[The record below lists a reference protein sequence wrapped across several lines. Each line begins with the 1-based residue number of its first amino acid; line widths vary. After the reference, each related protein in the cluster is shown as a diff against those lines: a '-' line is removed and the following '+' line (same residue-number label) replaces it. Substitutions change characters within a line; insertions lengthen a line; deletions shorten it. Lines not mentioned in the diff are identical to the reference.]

1 MRKIAQRFVSWI
13 LSLAI
18 IFSLVPVAYATDA
31 FDKKTVSVDIS
42 MTEEESARAIYEGLT
57 EEARQIFLIQVSS
70 DPQLIEYHRENVD
83 AFFEPIDVPV
93 AYAGN
98 NELAIVQNGLAAL
111 GLPTAVTYSFEA
123 LASQLVAESSA
134 GIAMAVPQIYGI
146 IIISS
151 IAFGIAN
158 YWGQIV
164 TLFNQIV
171 AVFQEAFSSMSNE
184 VATAMGQL
192 AEDTDCIANS
202 VLTGTVWVE
211 GQTICIERGGQT
223 DKYPCST
230 KIEAMP
236 QPNSPYFP
244 ALLVRVGRSNMLF
257 VSQRPAN
264 IAVALIIK
272 AANLDTVGVYTYYE
286 GCAKG
291 LAQVNAPGTVLHTN
305 DRHMD
310 NPNYAPH
317 YHSLKRNA
325 VRPNDSEAF
334 HAWFPR

>member
-1 MRKIAQRFVSWI
+1 MPRFFRK
-13 LSLAI
+13 SLI
-18 IFSLVPVAYATDA
+18 NSSCTLFFCHRNINRNSFS
-31 FDKKTVSVDIS
+31 
-42 MTEEESARAIYEGLT
+42 
-57 EEARQIFLIQVSS
+57 
-70 DPQLIEYHRENVD
+70 
-83 AFFEPIDVPV
+83 
-93 AYAGN
+93 
-98 NELAIVQNGLAAL
+98 
-111 GLPTAVTYSFEA
+111 
-123 LASQLVAESSA
+123 
-134 GIAMAVPQIYGI
+134 QIYGI

-244 ALLVRVGRSNMLF
+244 ALLVRVGRSNMF
-257 VSQRPAN
+257 
-264 IAVALIIK
+264 
-272 AANLDTVGVYTYYE
+272 
-286 GCAKG
+286 
-291 LAQVNAPGTVLHTN
+291 
-305 DRHMD
+305 
-310 NPNYAPH
+310 
-317 YHSLKRNA
+317 
-325 VRPNDSEAF
+325 
-334 HAWFPR
+334 